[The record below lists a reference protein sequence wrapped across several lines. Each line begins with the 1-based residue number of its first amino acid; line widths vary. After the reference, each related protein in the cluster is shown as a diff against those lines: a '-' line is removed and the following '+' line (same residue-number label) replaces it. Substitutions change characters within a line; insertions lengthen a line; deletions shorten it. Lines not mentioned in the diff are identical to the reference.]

1 MVGIVARK
9 VAVGLE
15 PDLGVVAGE
24 EEFLPVA
31 HYGQR
36 FEGVSTRF
44 GEILSGSNWY
54 SLRILFW
61 SSTWDSIGDKV
72 YSGEGK
78 RGFGKLFM
86 CEPYM
91 DKSPMAS

>member
-1 MVGIVARK
+1 MNHDETPLAMLQHHGLVASYRI
-9 VAVGLE
+9 LT
-15 PDLGVVAGE
+15 
-24 EEFLPVA
+24 
-31 HYGQR
+31 
-36 FEGVSTRF
+36 TRF